1 MQRDSLNGGG
11 YGGGASVPP
20 RLGDKQPSFSPQP
33 EQEGLTLRDYLS
45 VLWRRKW
52 IILLVVVVATASA
65 FYFSYRQL
73 NVYEANADL
82 IYEKPLD
89 ISNPLTGQG
98 YTDPNERSLE
108 LQSVGSMLA
117 SPNMPVSYTHLR
129 AHETRHDIV

>member
-11 YGGGASVPP
+11 YGGGAGVPP
-20 RLGDKQPSFSPQP
+20 RPGDEQPSFVPEP
-33 EQEGLTLRDYLS
+33 EQEGLTLRDYVS

-65 FYFSYRQL
+65 FYFSYRQHK
-73 NVYEANADL
+73 VYEATADL

-98 YTDPNERSLE
+98 YTDPN
-108 LQSVGSMLA
+108 
-117 SPNMPVSYTHLR
+117 
-129 AHETRHDIV
+129 

>member
-20 RLGDKQPSFSPQP
+20 RPADEQPPFVPEP
-33 EQEGLTLRDYLS
+33 EQERLTLREYLS

-52 IILLVVVVATASA
+52 IILLVVVVATASF
-65 FYFSYRQL
+65 FYFSYRQAK
-73 NVYEANADL
+73 VYEANADL

-89 ISNPLTGQG
+89 ISNPLTGQA

-108 LQSVGSMLA
+108 LRSVCLL
-117 SPNMPVSYTHLR
+117 YTSD
-129 AHETRHDIV
+129 AADE